1 VSARHAAVAA
11 VCAVTLGLTG
21 AACADSKDDSGAVTK
36 LDDLSP
42 QVAKLRL
49 EVHQLRQE
57 VQSLREEVALLTPA
71 TDPDTGL
78 PLVDDT
84 TTTSLPS
91 Q

>member
-1 VSARHAAVAA
+1 MRRVLLATACIAILGVAS
-11 VCAVTLGLTG
+11 T
-21 AACADSKDDSGAVTK
+21 ACADSKDDSGAVTK
-36 LDDLSP
+36 VEELGP

-57 VQSLREEVALLTPA
+57 VRSLREELALVTPS

-84 TTTSLPS
+84 TTSTTPV